1 MPSSCFYILNPCL
14 STSGHLIYE
23 LGSGRELTVPR
34 PSDNDLGLVQNTQ
47 VNEVLKF
54 IFWNENGD
62 IPTIAEVY
70 KYNYI
75 IIDLWSFMF
84 IMTSETCS

>member
-1 MPSSCFYILNPCL
+1 MFLYPSL

-34 PSDNDLGLVQNTQ
+34 PSDNDLSLVRNTQ
-47 VNEVLKF
+47 VSEVLKF

-70 KYNYI
+70 KYNIIYI
-75 IIDLWSFMF
+75 FIEFTSFTF
-84 IMTSETCS
+84 T